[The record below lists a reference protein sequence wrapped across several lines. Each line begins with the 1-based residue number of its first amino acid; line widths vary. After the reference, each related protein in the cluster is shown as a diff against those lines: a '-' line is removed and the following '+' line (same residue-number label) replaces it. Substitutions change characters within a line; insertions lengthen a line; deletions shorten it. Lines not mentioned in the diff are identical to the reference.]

1 MKTPCLA
8 REVQLFIFNFEFQE
22 LSVSMRIVICNMEV
36 FQNWFKR
43 STLVS
48 LIFLYEIE
56 IEFKSHIVLLNA

>member
-1 MKTPCLA
+1 
-8 REVQLFIFNFEFQE
+8 
-22 LSVSMRIVICNMEV
+22 MRIVICNIEV

-56 IEFKSHIVLLNA
+56 IEFKSHIVLLNAALKCINYIIYCNFKTITL